1 MAELADAADSKSA
14 GIHFPS
20 RFDPEQRHHL
30 FLSAPQPMRPVPR
43 AVVQPAHLPSC
54 VCLDVCRVLSQR
66 PTLPERPADLVD
78 SGTFHL

>member
-1 MAELADAADSKSA
+1 
-14 GIHFPS
+14 
-20 RFDPEQRHHL
+20 
-30 FLSAPQPMRPVPR
+30 MRPVPR

-66 PTLPERPADLVD
+66 PTLPERPSDLVD